1 MIPNLP
7 KHRFMSVF
15 VINKMVSNVNSL
27 PLVSL
32 AGLWGIILEI
42 VGKAKQMLRFVVKI
56 PG

>member
-1 MIPNLP
+1 M
-7 KHRFMSVF
+7 
-15 VINKMVSNVNSL
+15 NSL

>member
-1 MIPNLP
+1 M
-7 KHRFMSVF
+7 
-15 VINKMVSNVNSL
+15 NSL

-56 PG
+56 PS